1 MNSLEEVVVPVAEVK
16 VKKVRKSKKVA
27 EPVFLPVLEELV
39 AEPVVEEPVVQ
50 EPLSPVQEEEH
61 TQCAVCGEDL
71 VSPFTDAEMDIYR
84 RINAYKR
91 KLLRLKK
98 VACVSAEV

>member
-1 MNSLEEVVVPVAEVK
+1 
-16 VKKVRKSKKVA
+16 
-27 EPVFLPVLEELV
+27 
-39 AEPVVEEPVVQ
+39 
-50 EPLSPVQEEEH
+50 LSPVQEEEH